1 MHMSTR
7 IPHFGIISMLM
18 LCIHFC
24 GFGQN
29 LVVNPSFEKYRDC
42 PVKLGNLE
50 KDVLDWNMPTLG
62 STDYFNGCSIA
73 MGTPENFNGKQPA
86 DFGVGYVGFY
96 MYAPN
101 DYREYIQAKLSTT
114 LTKGERYAISFYVSL
129 AERSDFAVK
138 EFGIRFAEFPV
149 AIETTKVLS
158 GLHFSKMKGE
168 VSAALEISYSKYY
181 SDEIKWVKLT
191 TEFEATGTENYM
203 IIGNFKNNKRTQK
216 YQTKRK
222 ITKGSYY
229 YLDMVSVSKVKSNLQ
244 NSAVTVLKEYELDR
258 VHVFKDVYFN
268 SNKAKIRGDH
278 QQEMESLL
286 AYLKTNIA
294 IDIEI
299 LGHTDIVGSISF
311 NQRLSLRRANEVVT
325 YLTEN
330 GIHKN
335 RITAQGFGSSKPI
348 STNETE
354 AGRFLNRRV
363 EFILSK
369 AD

>member
-1 MHMSTR
+1 MLILCMH
-7 IPHFGIISMLM
+7 FY
-18 LCIHFC
+18 

-29 LVVNPSFEKYRDC
+29 FVVNPSFEKYRNC

-101 DYREYIQAKLSTT
+101 DYREYIQARLSTT
-114 LTKGERYAISFYVSL
+114 LKKGERYAVSFYVSL

-138 EFGIRFAEFPV
+138 EFGIRFTEFP
-149 AIETTKVLS
+149 IEVETSKVLS
-158 GLHFSKMKGE
+158 GLHLSKMKGE
-168 VSAALEISYSKYY
+168 VSEELEISYSKYY

-191 TEFEATGTENYM
+191 TEFEASGIENYLT
-203 IIGNFKNNKRTQK
+203 IGNFKNNKRTQK

-229 YLDMVSVSKVKSNLQ
+229 YLDMVSVLNVKSKSQ
-244 NSAVTVLKEYELDR
+244 NSQVTELKEYELDS
-258 VHVFKDVYFN
+258 VHIFKDVYFN
-268 SNKAKIRGDH
+268 SNKSKIRGNH

-286 AYLKTNIA
+286 AYLKTNTNIN
-294 IDIEI
+294 IKIF
-299 LGHTDIVGSISF
+299 GHTDSVGSDSF
-311 NQRLSLRRANEVVT
+311 NKRLSVRRAVEVVA

-330 GIHKN
+330 GIQTN
-335 RITAQGFGSSKPI
+335 RIKAEGFGSSKPI

-369 AD
+369 IN

>member
-1 MHMSTR
+1 MSTK
-7 IPHFGIISMLM
+7 IPHFGTLIIMILSMPYFG
-18 LCIHFC
+18 I
-24 GFGQN
+24 GQN
-29 LVVNPSFEKYRDC
+29 LVRNPSFEKFIDC
-42 PVKLGNLE
+42 PEKLGNLE
-50 KDVLDWNMPTLG
+50 NDVIDWNMPTLG

-101 DYREYIQAKLSTT
+101 DYREYIQARLSKT
-114 LTKGERYAISFYVSL
+114 LQKGERYAVSFYVSL

-149 AIETTKVLS
+149 AVETTKVLS
-158 GLHFSKMKGE
+158 GLHFSKMKGQISE
-168 VSAALEISYSKYY
+168 ELEISYSKYY

-229 YLDMVSVSKVKSNLQ
+229 YLDMVSVSNVKSKYQ
-244 NSAVTVLKEYELDR
+244 NSEVTALKEYKLDS
-258 VHVFKDVYFN
+258 VHIFKDVYFN
-268 SNKAKIRGDH
+268 SNKSKIRGDH

-286 AYLKTNIA
+286 SYLKTNSDT
-294 IDIEI
+294 DIHI
-299 LGHTDIVGSISF
+299 FGHTDSIGSDSF
-311 NQRLSLRRANEVVT
+311 NSRLSVRRASEVVA
-325 YLTEN
+325 YLVEN
-330 GIHKN
+330 GIKKT
-335 RITAQGFGSSKPI
+335 RITTKGFGSSKPI

>member
-1 MHMSTR
+1 MSIR
-7 IPHFGIISMLM
+7 IPHFGVISMLM
-18 LCIHFC
+18 LCMHFY

-29 LVVNPSFEKYRDC
+29 LVVNPSFEKYRNC
-42 PVKLGNLE
+42 PIKLGNLE
-50 KDVLDWNMPTLG
+50 KDVIDWSMPTLG

-101 DYREYIQAKLSTT
+101 DYREYIQARFNTT
-114 LTKGERYAISFYVSL
+114 LKKGERYAISFYVSL

-138 EFGIRFAEFPV
+138 EFGIRFTEFPV
-149 AIETTKVLS
+149 EVETTKVLS
-158 GLHFSKMKGE
+158 GLHLSKMKGE
-168 VSAALEISYSKYY
+168 VSEELEISYSKYY

-191 TEFEATGTENYM
+191 TEFEASGSENYM

-229 YLDMVSVSKVKSNLQ
+229 YLDMVSVLNVKSKSQNLQ
-244 NSAVTVLKEYELDR
+244 VTELKEYELDS
-258 VHVFKDVYFN
+258 VHIFKDVYFN
-268 SNKAKIRGDH
+268 SNKSRIRGNH
-278 QQEMESLL
+278 QHEMESLL
-286 AYLKTNIA
+286 SYLKTNSKIN
-294 IDIEI
+294 IQIF
-299 LGHTDIVGSISF
+299 GHTDSVGSDSF
-311 NQRLSLRRANEVVT
+311 NERLSVRRAAEVVA
-325 YLTEN
+325 YLTKN
-330 GIHKN
+330 GIQEN
-335 RITAQGFGSSKPI
+335 RISAQGFGSLKPI
-348 STNETE
+348 SANKTK

-369 AD
+369 SD

>member
-1 MHMSTR
+1 MSTR
-7 IPHFGIISMLM
+7 ISHFGTLIIMILSMPYFA
-18 LCIHFC
+18 I
-24 GFGQN
+24 GQN
-29 LVVNPSFEKYRDC
+29 LVRNPSFEKFIDC
-42 PVKLGNLE
+42 PEKLGNLE
-50 KDVLDWNMPTLG
+50 NDVIDWNMPTLG

-101 DYREYIQAKLSTT
+101 DYREYIQARLSST
-114 LTKGERYAISFYVSL
+114 LKKGERYAVSFYVSL

-149 AIETTKVLS
+149 AVETTKVLS
-158 GLHFSKMKGE
+158 GLHFSKMKGQISE
-168 VSAALEISYSKYY
+168 ELEISYSKYY

-229 YLDMVSVSKVKSNLQ
+229 YLDMVSVSNVKSTYQ
-244 NSAVTVLKEYELDR
+244 NSEVIALKEYKLDS
-258 VHVFKDVYFN
+258 VHIFKNVYFN
-268 SNKAKIRGDH
+268 SNKSKIRGDH

-286 AYLKTNIA
+286 SYLKMNLKINIQ
-294 IDIEI
+294 IF
-299 LGHTDIVGSISF
+299 GHTDSVGSDSF
-311 NQRLSLRRANEVVT
+311 NNRLSARRASEVVA

-330 GIHKN
+330 GIQKN
-335 RITAQGFGSSKPI
+335 RIAAQGFGSSKPI
-348 STNETE
+348 SRNKTE

>member
-1 MHMSTR
+1 M
-7 IPHFGIISMLM
+7 PYLGI
-18 LCIHFC
+18 
-24 GFGQN
+24 GQN
-29 LVVNPSFEKYRDC
+29 LVRNPSFEKFIDC
-42 PVKLGNLE
+42 PEKLGNLE
-50 KDVLDWNMPTLG
+50 NDVIDWNMPTLG

-101 DYREYIQAKLSTT
+101 DYREYIQARLSKT
-114 LTKGERYAISFYVSL
+114 LQKGERYAVSFYVSL

-149 AIETTKVLS
+149 AVETTKVLS
-158 GLHFSKMKGE
+158 GLHFSKMKGQISE
-168 VSAALEISYSKYY
+168 ELEISYSKYY

-229 YLDMVSVSKVKSNLQ
+229 YLDMVSVSNVKSKYQ
-244 NSAVTVLKEYELDR
+244 NSEVTALKEYKLDS
-258 VHVFKDVYFN
+258 VHIFRDIYFN
-268 SNKAKIRGDH
+268 SNKSKIRGDH

-286 AYLKTNIA
+286 SYLKTNSDT
-294 IDIEI
+294 DIEI
-299 LGHTDIVGSISF
+299 FGHTDSVGSDSF
-311 NQRLSLRRANEVVT
+311 NSRLSVRRASEVVA
-325 YLTEN
+325 YLVEN
-330 GIHKN
+330 GIKKT
-335 RITAQGFGSSKPI
+335 RITTKGFGSSKPI